1 MVQDGS
7 GTISADEIKKVLGAD
22 GQLSEKQIEKMINE
36 VDDDKNGEISEQEFF
51 DMMTKL
57 TEGMK

>member
-1 MVQDGS
+1 M
-7 GTISADEIKKVLGAD
+7 LGAD